1 MLLERGEN
9 RGGINTNDAAVCR
22 DEKGIQGLHFIL

>member
-9 RGGINTNDAAVCR
+9 RGGINTNDASVYR
-22 DEKGIQGLHFIL
+22 DENGTQRLHVIL

>member
-9 RGGINTNDAAVCR
+9 RGGINTNDAAVCG
-22 DEKGIQGLHFIL
+22 DKEGVSGLHFIL